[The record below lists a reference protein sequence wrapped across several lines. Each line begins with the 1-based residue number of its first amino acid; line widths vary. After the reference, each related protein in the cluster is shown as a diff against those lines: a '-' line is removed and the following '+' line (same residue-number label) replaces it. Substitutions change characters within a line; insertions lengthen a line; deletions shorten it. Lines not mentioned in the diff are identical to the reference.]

1 MYKGKNALRRKRRLM
16 FARIRTLVIL
26 VLAVWGVISF
36 FQNSGEPKNEDKPVG
51 SHIDAV
57 EDLNSINV
65 GAYGQDINT
74 DMEGYG
80 YVPKTNSQNSES
92 GFENSATG
100 NEGTDNQTSE
110 TVYIDDWRLIL
121 VNADNPLPDDY
132 TFELSSLDETRKF
145 DSRAIDELKMLVERC
160 RRETGGSI
168 WAQSTYRDRN
178 SQKTVFEQKVREYIN
193 SGKSREE
200 AEELTATSISRP
212 GTSEH
217 ETGLAVD
224 FNYAKTSF
232 ENTSVFKWLMEHA
245 HEYGFILRYPDGK
258 QSITKVKY
266 EPWHFRYV
274 GKEHAQVIKS
284 KEFCLEEYI
293 DYLKSRE

>member
-1 MYKGKNALRRKRRLM
+1 MYKGKSALRRKRRLM

-26 VLAVWGVISF
+26 ALAVWGVISF
-36 FQNSGEPKNEDKPVG
+36 FQNSGESKNEDKPVG
-51 SHIDAV
+51 SHIDTV
-57 EDLNSINV
+57 EDQNNIDV
-65 GAYGQDINT
+65 AAYGQDNNT
-74 DMEGYG
+74 DIEEYD
-80 YVPKTNSQNSES
+80 YVPQT
-92 GFENSATG
+92 GFGNSATENKG
-100 NEGTDNQTSE
+100 KDNHTLEMVS
-110 TVYIDDWRLIL
+110 IDDWRVIL
-121 VNADNPLPDDY
+121 VNANNPVSDDY

-145 DSRAIDELKMLVERC
+145 DSRAIDELKMLIEDC
-160 RRETGGSI
+160 RRETGGCI

-178 SQKTVFEQKVREYIN
+178 TQKTVFEQKVQEYIN

-200 AEELTATSISRP
+200 AEKLTVTSISRP

-217 ETGLAVD
+217 EIGLAVD
-224 FNYAKTSF
+224 FNYAKTNF

-293 DYLKSRE
+293 DYLKNQE